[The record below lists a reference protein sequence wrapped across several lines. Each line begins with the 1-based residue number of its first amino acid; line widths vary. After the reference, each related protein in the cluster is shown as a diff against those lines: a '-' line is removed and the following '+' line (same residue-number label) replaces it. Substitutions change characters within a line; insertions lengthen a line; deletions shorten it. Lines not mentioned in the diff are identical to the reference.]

1 MERPANS
8 ARQPSNAVAWAK
20 LMARRRRE
28 PRTEFVDAE
37 IIEPTDP
44 RQPQVIQRI
53 IVADGPPE
61 PEPLRKTGAPDTL
74 RVEALGDQLLGEFVN
89 ALRRA
94 IRRI

>member
-1 MERPANS
+1 
-8 ARQPSNAVAWAK
+8 
-20 LMARRRRE
+20 MARRRRE

-53 IVADGPPE
+53 IVADSSPPQ
-61 PEPLRKTGAPDTL
+61 PLRKNAPPDTL

-94 IRRI
+94 IRRL